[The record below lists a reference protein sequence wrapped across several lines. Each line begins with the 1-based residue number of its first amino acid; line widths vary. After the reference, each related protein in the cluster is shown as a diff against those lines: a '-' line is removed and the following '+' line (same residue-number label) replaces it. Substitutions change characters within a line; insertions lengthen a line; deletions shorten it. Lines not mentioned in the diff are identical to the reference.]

1 MAGMTR
7 SIPTVRTRSTLLL
20 LSITLLAGLFPRL
33 GHGQE
38 DGKQYLSAMLTST
51 TRKSATFYRTVEGRK
66 EELYLGRTWSLDG
79 RLKAEGTYTDETML
93 IEHGDFVFYHPNG
106 QVESRGAYVM
116 GNKSGVWERF
126 DPSGKPMAEKVYDH
140 EALLSIV
147 HTRAEVMPCYRNGTD
162 KDLNKYL
169 RSRVAP
175 TNERKVKGT
184 ITTTFVVEKD
194 GRLTGVRV
202 VEGKSD
208 QIDQQVVDAILSTS
222 PWTPGMEAG
231 LPVRVRMHLP
241 VRL

>member
-1 MAGMTR
+1 MHV
-7 SIPTVRTRSTLLL
+7 I
-20 LSITLLAGLFPRL
+20 
-33 GHGQE
+33 GQD
-38 DGKQYLSAMLTST
+38 DGRQYLSAMLTT
-51 TRKSATFYRTVEGRK
+51 TSRKSATFYRSYEGRK
-66 EELYLGRTWSLDG
+66 GDLHVGRTYTLDG
-79 RLKAEGTYTDETML
+79 KIKAEGTYTDESML

-106 QVESRGAYVM
+106 QMESRGAYVM

-126 DPSGKPMAEKVYDH
+126 DTGGRPMAEKVYDH

-147 HTRAEVMPCYRNGTD
+147 HTRADVMPSYRNGGE

-175 TNERKVKGT
+175 TSERKIKGT
-184 ITTTFVVEKD
+184 VTATFIVEKD

-208 QIDQQVVDAILSTS
+208 QIDQQVVDAIMSTS
-222 PWTPGMEAG
+222 PWTPGVEAG